1 MSEQQKDRR
10 EEPVTTAP
18 AREPDGPVV
27 VAVERQAEDQ
37 FIRGYN

>member
-18 AREPDGPVV
+18 AREPNATMV
-27 VAVERQAEDQ
+27 VAVERPSEDQ